1 PLRRADLRTDPDQ
14 LAELVLQLDADNER
28 LGAALHSINTLHFG
42 ARSERLVTLVEAQ
55 MTLGLGDLA
64 AGTMPPPA
72 ANDDDAVNPKASSKG
87 FRKPAQRNNGALPK
101 HLPRC
106 EQIIEPD
113 STVCPCCAG
122 RMHRI
127 GECVHE
133 ALDVIPAIL
142 RVLRTVRPKYGC
154 RGCESAVA
162 QAPAPSRLI
171 TAGLAST
178 ALVAWVVVSKF
189 AWHMPLNRQTQMLAG
204 QGVNARPLDTGA
216 LGRPRRLVAR
226 RAVRPATAHHSWL
239 PAHLLR
245 RDAVAG

>member
-1 PLRRADLRTDPDQ
+1 MPLRRTDLPTDPDQ
-14 LAELVLQLDADNER
+14 LTELVLQLDADNER
-28 LGAALHSINTLHFG
+28 LRATLHSINTLHFG
-42 ARSERLVTLVEAQ
+42 TRSERLVTLVEAQ

-64 AGTMPPPA
+64 AGTMPPPLPA
-72 ANDDDAVNPKASSKG
+72 ANDDDAVKPKASSRG
-87 FRKPAQRNNGALPK
+87 FRKPAQRNNGALPN

-113 STVCPCCAG
+113 STICPCCAG
-122 RMHRI
+122 QMHRI
-127 GECVHE
+127 GECIHE

-154 RGCESAVA
+154 RGCESAVV

-171 TAGLAST
+171 TAGMAST

-204 QGVNARPLDTGA
+204 HGDRKSV
-216 LGRPRRLVAR
+216 V
-226 RAVRPATAHHSWL
+226 
-239 PAHLLR
+239 
-245 RDAVAG
+245 

>member
-1 PLRRADLRTDPDQ
+1 MPLRRADLPTDPDL

-28 LGAALHSINTLHFG
+28 LRATLHSINTLHFG

-55 MTLGLGDLA
+55 MALGLGDLV

-72 ANDDDAVNPKASSKG
+72 ANDDAAAKPKPSSKG
-87 FRKPAQRNNGALPK
+87 FRKPSRRNNGSLPK

-113 STVCPCCAG
+113 STICPCCAG
-122 RMHRI
+122 PMHRI

-162 QAPAPSRLI
+162 QAPAPSR
-171 TAGLAST
+171 
-178 ALVAWVVVSKF
+178 
-189 AWHMPLNRQTQMLAG
+189 
-204 QGVNARPLDTGA
+204 
-216 LGRPRRLVAR
+216 
-226 RAVRPATAHHSWL
+226 
-239 PAHLLR
+239 
-245 RDAVAG
+245 